1 MLNAEY
7 SNNAKKFLKK
17 SDRELAK
24 RILDRIEE
32 LQKDPLPSDKKKVEG
47 RKDKVYRVRVGHYRI
62 LYVIFKEK
70 NTLLIAD
77 IDKRSRV
84 YD

>member
-47 RKDKVYRVRVGHYRI
+47 RKEVKS
-62 LYVIFKEK
+62 L
-70 NTLLIAD
+70 
-77 IDKRSRV
+77 
-84 YD
+84 